1 MNDREA
7 IPMERESRQLLSRQG
22 LDLTSPARGQL
33 HLVEGND
40 APFDVFAYVIAV
52 EDETCDIILGSKDA
66 MMASAQDFVL
76 PPAVLGDYVM
86 LSPGLRATVPATS
99 LGRGF
104 ALLDERVRDRIDQAL
119 AKVAEGAVDLGFV
132 RGYPYVSMSD
142 DRIAYRFK
150 MSQELTSLRG
160 DGAVPVTLSGV
171 FTTCYALA
179 AASVTEPVSA
189 NCNVDGLDGAVH
201 VRYSPADGYLML
213 RVFGADGARSKAL
226 DGWGVFGK
234 EAVFLGTIE
243 DATFA
248 CEFKDGF
255 DGVLAL
261 VDEEGSV
268 HPLQDGAEATQT

>member
-7 IPMERESRQLLSRQG
+7 IPMEHESRQLLSRQG

-40 APFDVFAYVIAV
+40 APFDVFAYVIAA

-86 LSPGLRATVPATS
+86 LSPGLRAIVPATS

-119 AKVAEGAVDLGFV
+119 AKVAEDAVDIGFV

-179 AASVTEPVSA
+179 AAPATKPVSA

-201 VRYSPADGYLML
+201 VHYSPTDGHLML
-213 RVFGADGARSKAL
+213 RVFGSDGARSQAL
-226 DGWGVFGK
+226 DGWGVFGQD
-234 EAVFLGTIE
+234 ATLLGTIE

-255 DGVLAL
+255 DGALVL
-261 VDEEGSV
+261 VDEEGAL
-268 HPLQDGAEATQT
+268 HPLQDGAEATQG